1 MIISHEHKFIFLKTR
16 KTAGTSVEL
25 ALRQLCG
32 PDDIIAP
39 IGNAE
44 ERRQQSLHY
53 QGRPPIGA
61 CCNNR
66 IFVAAIRAL
75 VIGARIGRSTA
86 SIALRAQSF
95 RVDRGRI

>member
-53 QGRPPIGA
+53 QGRPPQNWRVHGWWQSPRPLFKRYWFR
-61 CCNNR
+61 R
-66 IFVAAIRAL
+66 IP
-75 VIGARIGRSTA
+75 
-86 SIALRAQSF
+86 LRAKATWRLF
-95 RVDRGRI
+95 